1 MRGRR
6 VAVALLAFSTA
17 GCGFAGVDSQPLPLA
32 KGGGSDA
39 LNVTVQMANA
49 ANLVPNS
56 EVKVNDVTVGSV
68 RRIEFENWT
77 AKVTV
82 GLDPGTKVPAN
93 AVARIGQKSLLGAEY
108 LELDAPADAP
118 PAGQLASGATVGLD
132 RTSRYPETEELL
144 SALSLLLNGGGL
156 DQLHTIDTELDKA
169 LGGHE
174 SDYRGLLDQLNT
186 FTGSLN
192 AQRDDLVRVLDN
204 LNNLAGTL
212 AGENDT
218 LTKALDTIPPG
229 LRSLNA
235 ERENLVSTMQAISD
249 FGTVADQVLKGSQ
262 DGLVANLRNLQP
274 ALKGLADAGRNLP
287 ESFEGI
293 TFPFTIGSIK
303 RAFRGDY
310 INLFAT
316 LDFTLPEVDRMF
328 LTGTPLAG
336 LLTSV
341 NGVLPSAAS
350 LQGVNPLLSP
360 LQPPAP
366 APITPPIFG
375 QSPATPAAPEP
386 TGSSAPAPQPSTSD
400 APAPSHGSVLGGLLD
415 PLLGGGN

>member
-17 GCGFAGVDSQPLPLA
+17 GCGFAGVNSQPLPLS

-39 LNVTVQMANA
+39 LNVTVEMENA

-68 RRIEFENWT
+68 RRIEFENWH
-77 AKVTV
+77 AKVIV
-82 GLDPGTKVPAN
+82 GLDPGTRVPAN
-93 AVARIGQKSLLGAEY
+93 AVAKIGQKSLLGAEY
-108 LELDAPADAP
+108 LELDAPADTP

-156 DQLHTIDTELDKA
+156 DQLHTIDTELNKA

-174 SDYRGLLDQLNT
+174 TDYRGLLDQLNT
-186 FTGSLN
+186 FVGSLN
-192 AQRDDLVRVLDN
+192 AQRNDLVRVLNN
-204 LNNLAGTL
+204 LNNLSGTL
-212 AGENDT
+212 AGQNDT
-218 LTKALDTIPPG
+218 VTKALDTIPPG
-229 LRSLNA
+229 LKSLND
-235 ERENLVSTMQAISD
+235 ERENLVTTMQAISD

-262 DGLVANLRNLQP
+262 DQLVANLKNLQP

-293 TFPFTIGSIK
+293 TFPFSIGSIK
-303 RAFRGDY
+303 RAFKGDY

-316 LDFTLPEVDRMF
+316 LDFTLPTVDKTF

-360 LQPPAP
+360 LQPPQP

-375 QSPATPAAPEP
+375 QPPAAPTPSAPATPGLPL
-386 TGSSAPAPQPSTSD
+386 PQPSAPDS
-400 APAPSHGSVLGGLLD
+400 PAPSQGSLLGGLLD